1 MNKYVFREY
10 DVRGVVERDFKP
22 NFVYKLGKAYGTFL
36 RENNSK
42 IVSLSGDIRHST
54 EELKKNL
61 IKGFLDV
68 GVDVYDMGTLPTPVN
83 YFSLYTTKIPNSIQ
97 ITGSHN
103 PKEYNGFKISY
114 NKKPFFGEN
123 IQYLYQIINKEKY
136 FNANNLGKKYSI
148 NILNEYISFVKQ
160 NIKIEKK
167 LKCIIDCGNSVGG
180 LVAPSLFKSFGLDV
194 KELFCDID
202 GDFPNHH
209 PDPTVDD
216 NLIDIISEIKKGDY
230 DVGIAYDGDADR
242 IVAIDN
248 KGNIVRSDILMAIF
262 VSQLV
267 KENDSI
273 IYDVKCSKALE
284 MTIIENKGIP
294 IMWKTGHSLIKS
306 KMIQS
311 KSKFGGEMS
320 GHIFFA
326 DKYFGFDDGVYVSLR
341 LIELLSQTGKSLSEL
356 VENIPKFVS
365 SPEIRIDCD
374 NDDIKFKV
382 VDKVKNF
389 FIKNKYECNLIDGVR
404 IEFEYGWGLLRAS
417 NTQPVIVCRFEA
429 DNNKNLN
436 KIKNLIVT
444 TINSFGDIKVEL

>member
-1 MNKYVFREY
+1 MNKHVFREY
-10 DVRGVVERDFKP
+10 DIRGIVEKDFKP
-22 NFVYKLGKAYGTFL
+22 NFVYKLGKAYGTYL
-36 RENNSK
+36 RENDSEL
-42 IVSLSGDIRHST
+42 VSVSGDIRHST
-54 EELKKNL
+54 EKLKKNL
-61 IKGFLDV
+61 IKGLLDV

-83 YFSLYTTKIPNSIQ
+83 YFSLYTTKISNSIQ

-114 NKKPFFGEN
+114 NKKPFFGKD
-123 IQYLYQIINKEKY
+123 ILYLYQIINQEKY
-136 FNANNLGKKYSI
+136 FNSENIGKEYKI
-148 NILNEYISFVKQ
+148 DILSEYIDFVKK
-160 NIKIEKK
+160 NIKIDRK

-180 LVAPSLFKSFGLDV
+180 LIAPSLFKSFGLDV

-216 NLIDIISEIKKGDY
+216 NLSDIITEIKKGDY
-230 DVGIAYDGDADR
+230 DLGIAYDGDADR

-248 KGNIVRSDILMAIF
+248 KGNIIRSDILMAIF

-267 KENDSI
+267 NPNDSI

-284 MTIIENKGIP
+284 MTIVDNKGIP
-294 IMWKTGHSLIKS
+294 VMWKTGHSLIKS
-306 KMIQS
+306 KMIES

-341 LIELLSQTGKSLSEL
+341 LIELLSQSDKSLSQL

-374 NDDIKFKV
+374 NDDIKFKI
-382 VDKVKNF
+382 VDKVKTF
-389 FIKNKYECNLIDGVR
+389 FIEKKYKCNLIDGVR
-404 IEFEYGWGLLRAS
+404 IEFDYGWGLLRAS

-436 KIKNLIVT
+436 KIKDLIVT
-444 TINSFGDIKVEL
+444 TINSFGDIYIEL